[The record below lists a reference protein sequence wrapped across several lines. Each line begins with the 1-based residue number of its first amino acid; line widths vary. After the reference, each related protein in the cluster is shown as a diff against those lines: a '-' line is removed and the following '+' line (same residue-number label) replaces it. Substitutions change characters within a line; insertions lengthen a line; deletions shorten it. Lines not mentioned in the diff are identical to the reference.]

1 MDYGVH
7 FVLGLFV
14 HVNVNLDL
22 NLNLNLNLLFLL
34 LATKNQT
41 AKRCLGVMH
50 V

>member
-14 HVNVNLDL
+14 HVNVNLD
-22 NLNLNLNLLFLL
+22 LNLNLNLLFLL

-50 V
+50 VNV